1 MRGQVHPFAF
11 WGKLQRSP
19 SGEVV
24 EWHPL
29 VDHCLDVALTLRAL
43 IQLPPFGRALQQST
57 ATSLDEQ
64 AFDRLAVL
72 GFLHDVGKCNWG
84 FQAKCGP
91 MGPTAGH
98 TLETV
103 GLFSFDSPPDEWAQ
117 LLGEMRNWFAQS
129 DSGLDSMLLASISHH
144 GRPIS
149 GNDLDHVPGDPR
161 RWWRATHSIDPMRGV
176 AELANTVR
184 AAFPAAFASGRPMD
198 AGPAFQ
204 HRFAG
209 LVMLADWIASD
220 TTFFPYRDGEAERR
234 FDVARAAAGRALTSI
249 GLVSRPS
256 QHDIALRTPTF
267 EQLFGRKPHPLQR
280 FIAEQLPIDDA
291 SRLVLIESD
300 TGSGKT
306 EAALSWFLRLFAAQR
321 VDGLYFALPTR
332 VAARELYG
340 RVCRAIAD
348 AFPDPMSRP
357 SPVLLAVPGYARAD
371 GEPAL
376 AEPREALW
384 PDRPEETLR
393 EAVWA
398 AERPKRFLAAPV
410 AVGAIDQALLSSL
423 QVRHA
428 HLRSVCLDRHLLVVD
443 EVHASD
449 PYMRD
454 ILAQLLHGHCARGGH
469 VMLLSATL
477 GESARTHLLSDPQ
490 APLDQARCRDYPL
503 VSTLVEQYAVAS
515 PEGRAKR
522 VKIETSEHLESPEA
536 LVPRVTGALA
546 EGARILIVMNTVK
559 RANAMLRAIE
569 SSGLLPN
576 EARFRVNEVPC
587 PHHGR
592 FARPDREFLDAAV
605 SARLGPGCSPGP
617 VLVLGTQ
624 TLEQSLDID
633 ADWLITDACPMDVLL
648 QRLGRLHRHSGRAR
662 PRTHR
667 HPQALVLTPQ
677 GGDFSQFID
686 PRGRARGP
694 GGIGSVYSDARILQR
709 TIELLRQHTEIE
721 VPRDNRPLVEEALH
735 PESLAALA
743 SPVWDRHARYLEGV
757 LLAEL
762 RQAEIGALN
771 EVPFGECQFRADDGP
786 IVTRLGAND
795 RRARLPTPI
804 RSPFGA
810 TIDELL
816 IPGHMARDVT
826 EEVVSDLA
834 TDPDGFRFRLGDR
847 TYHYSRFGL
856 ELLDA

>member
-1 MRGQVHPFAF
+1 MRGQVHPLAF
-11 WGKLQRSP
+11 WGKLQRAP

-29 VDHCLDVALTLRAL
+29 VDHCIDVAVTLRAL
-43 IQLPPFGRALQQST
+43 LELASLRRALQQST
-57 ATSLDEQ
+57 ATSLEDQ
-64 AFDRLAVL
+64 ALDRLAVI

-84 FQAKCGP
+84 FQAKSGVT
-91 MGPTAGH
+91 GPTTGH

-103 GLFSFDSPPDEWAQ
+103 GLFSSDSQPDEWVT
-117 LLGEMRNWFAQS
+117 LLHEMGCWFTQS
-129 DSGLDSMLLASISHH
+129 DSGLESMLLASISHH

-149 GNDLDHVPGDPR
+149 VNDLEHVPGDPC
-161 RWWRATHSIDPMRGV
+161 RWWRPTSSIDPMRGV
-176 AELANTVR
+176 SELANAVR
-184 AAFPAAFASGRPMD
+184 AEFPAAFERGRPVE

-220 TTFFPYRDGEAERR
+220 TKFFPYRKGEAERR

-249 GLVSRPS
+249 GLVSRPY
-256 QHDIALRTPTF
+256 QGDIARRAPTF
-267 EQLFGRKPHPLQR
+267 EQIFGRKPHPLQR
-280 FIAEQLPIDDA
+280 FVSEQLPVDDA

-306 EAALSWFLRLFAAQR
+306 EAALSWFLRMFAAHR

-340 RVCRAIAD
+340 RVCKTIGD
-348 AFPDPMSRP
+348 AFPDTRIRP

-371 GEPAL
+371 GEQAL

-384 PDRPEETLR
+384 PDRPEDTLR
-393 EAVWA
+393 ETVWA

-410 AVGAIDQALLSSL
+410 AVGTIDQALLSSL

-449 PYMRD
+449 PYMRE

-469 VMLLSATL
+469 AMLLSATL
-477 GESARTHLLSDPQ
+477 GESARVHLMRDTEL
-490 APLDQARCRDYPL
+490 PLKQVRSRDYPL
-503 VSTLVEQYAVAS
+503 VSTLGALYAVAS
-515 PEGRAKR
+515 PAGRAKR
-522 VKIETSEHLESPEA
+522 VMIETSEHLEAPEA
-536 LVPRVTGALA
+536 LVPRIAGALA
-546 EGARILIVMNTVK
+546 DGARILIVMNTVK
-559 RANAMLRAIE
+559 RANAMLRALE
-569 SSGLLPN
+569 CSGLLPD
-576 EARFRVNEVPC
+576 EARFRVNAVPC

-592 FARPDREFLDAAV
+592 FARGDRELLDAAV
-605 SARLGPGCSPGP
+605 SACLGPGSSPGP
-617 VLVLGTQ
+617 VVVLGTQ

-662 PRTHR
+662 PRMHST
-667 HPQALVLTPQ
+667 PQALVLTPQ
-677 GGDFSQFID
+677 GGDFARFID
-686 PRGRARGP
+686 SRGQARGP

-709 TIELLRQHTEIE
+709 TVELLRQHPEIE
-721 VPRDNRPLVEEALH
+721 VPRDNRPLVEDALH

-743 SPVWDRHARYLEGV
+743 SPAWDRHVRYLEGV

-762 RQAEIGALN
+762 RQAEIGTLD

-795 RRARLPTPI
+795 RRARLPTPM

-810 TIDELL
+810 MIDELL

-826 EEVVSDLA
+826 EEVASDLVG
-834 TDPDGFRFRLGDR
+834 DPDGFRFRLGNR
-847 TYHYSRFGL
+847 NYRYSRFGL